1 MPGIPDQIPVRRH
14 FPLLYQQNNSRAAKL
29 KASLLLASLYLSRVM
44 IIDDFPTIR
53 APTSII
59 STSPK
64 WELWRK
70 TVLPCIFL
78 VDRVNIIGYGI
89 YRMQD
94 PRNLYIA
101 GFGSVIHV
109 TVSVIII
116 HGQPEHQRITFR
128 KTLRQLPVP

>member
-1 MPGIPDQIPVRRH
+1 MKQKPGHLPLPAKTGDGILHLPLVISFLHLLCPSYPLSHAHFRLITVPGIPDQIPVRRH

-64 WELWRK
+64 WEL
-70 TVLPCIFL
+70 
-78 VDRVNIIGYGI
+78 
-89 YRMQD
+89 
-94 PRNLYIA
+94 
-101 GFGSVIHV
+101 
-109 TVSVIII
+109 
-116 HGQPEHQRITFR
+116 
-128 KTLRQLPVP
+128 